1 MRTDAESC
9 CRCHG
14 WSLASLSDSEIPD
27 DDVFCNLGDDG
38 DAVRQQVLA
47 DVGQIKQ
54 QLMCLHEVLRVP
66 TGSFGDALN
75 SSSPSERVQ
84 RLFLCRR
91 VSIFKDLR
99 GKVSCHRIKCA
110 QLERNREELVRYLEQ
125 SEDNIAHL
133 KAELSKRDVELQHQQ
148 RCRSL
153 GRPGTGWP
161 HRPAGSAA
169 DKEDAIEQ
177 SELQKRVEGGST
189 GCHQVGVAL
198 GEGRRKR
205 SDIGQKFPFSTFRG
219 VSCLLVK
226 KGPTL
231 HQIPDKLLSKEDNS
245 NFNYAWM
252 TAVTVEPA
260 PGSPE

>member
-1 MRTDAESC
+1 MLLIHHPHLNES
-9 CRCHG
+9 
-14 WSLASLSDSEIPD
+14 L
-27 DDVFCNLGDDG
+27 
-38 DAVRQQVLA
+38 
-47 DVGQIKQ
+47 
-54 QLMCLHEVLRVP
+54 
-66 TGSFGDALN
+66 
-75 SSSPSERVQ
+75 Q

-99 GKVSCHRIKCA
+99 GKVSCLRIKCA

-169 DKEDAIEQ
+169 DKEDMIEQ
-177 SELQKRVEGGST
+177 SELQKRVEGGCT

-205 SDIGQKFPFSTFRG
+205 SDVGQKFPFSTFRPAG
-219 VSCLLVK
+219 VSVISGCAISSRSSRIAM
-226 KGPTL
+226 PTTFTSRRSTWNT
-231 HQIPDKLLSKEDNS
+231 QLSRS
-245 NFNYAWM
+245 
-252 TAVTVEPA
+252 
-260 PGSPE
+260 S